1 MCSFGNGYSALC
13 INLLEDELFQF
24 CKHGLL
30 GPRIH
35 RDTHSHILIWLR
47 DKARVQWVM
56 TLILL
61 HLAWKVTAMD
71 LEAKCSFEKNYLEL
85 KNNSNFNKK
94 FLCPYMVKG
103 PLGIRMNRNSVSR
116 SLWPWSKLEHKQ
128 SPLLF
133 PQPQTIVRWL
143 RNHEGHPLSKDRR
156 AHIHY
161 WIVVQSLTFSH
172 RCLRCPWDPSSQDWW
187 RSLEVLILLLP
198 WLCWLAR
205 LRNCHDP

>member
-61 HLAWKVTAMD
+61 HLAWKVTAVD
-71 LEAKCSFEKNYLEL
+71 LEAKCSFEKNCLEL

-103 PLGIRMNRNSVSR
+103 PLSIRMYRNSVSR

-133 PQPQTIVRWL
+133 PRPQTIVRWL
-143 RNHEGHPLSKDRR
+143 RNHEGHLWVKTEG
-156 AHIHY
+156 HIS
-161 WIVVQSLTFSH
+161 ITELLCSLWHFPTSAWDVHETPVAKTDGEVWRYLFCFS
-172 RCLRCPWDPSSQDWW
+172 RDCVD
-187 RSLEVLILLLP
+187 
-198 WLCWLAR
+198 
-205 LRNCHDP
+205 